1 MHWVGRP
8 TAWGLKRARNALLP
22 LALLNYLRD
31 RGWGPTR
38 ATTRVVEGS
47 GHNERDGSARGESVL
62 QFPLG

>member
-8 TAWGLKRARNALLP
+8 TAWGLERVRDVLLP
-22 LALLNYLRD
+22 LAQLNYLRD

-47 GHNERDGSARGESVL
+47 GHNERDGSARAESVL
-62 QFPLG
+62 RSLLG